1 MMTGNQDYGLFLKFF
16 DAYAPR
22 GFKDIDPADP
32 LMVDLENLMTKN
44 DQFFYIGALSKLE
57 ILFVSKRCV
66 QMMGVIPEDLHPGH
80 FFKVSHPD
88 DIERAGQGRVRL
100 FKMGQNVAVAKAGYS
115 LLSSNFRIL
124 NAQGNYINLLMQLF
138 VFYQKLPYESV
149 FLIQVHT
156 NIDWCRKLKFGY
168 HYYTG
173 NDLSYFRYPDKELLM
188 MGIPFSNR
196 EMEIIHLIES
206 GMNSYQIAEKIFLS
220 PQTVYTHRRNILKK
234 SGKATLSDVIYD
246 LKDRGV
252 L

>member
-1 MMTGNQDYGLFLKFF
+1 MTGNQNYGLFLKFF
-16 DAYAPR
+16 DTYAPV
-22 GFKDIDPADP
+22 GFKNIDPADP
-32 LMVDLENLMTKN
+32 LMVDLENMMEMN

-100 FKMGQNVAVAKAGYS
+100 FKMGHNVAVAKAGYS
-115 LLSSNFRIL
+115 LLSSNFRML

-156 NIDWCRKLKFGY
+156 NIDWCKKLKYGY

-173 NDLSYFRYPDKELLM
+173 NDLSYFRFPDQELLSV
-188 MGIPFSNR
+188 GVPFSYR
-196 EMEIIHLIES
+196 ELEIIQLIAS
-206 GMNSYQIAEKIFLS
+206 GLDSYQIAEKIYLS

-234 SGKATLSDVIYD
+234 SGKATLSEVIYD
-246 LKDRGV
+246 LKEQGV